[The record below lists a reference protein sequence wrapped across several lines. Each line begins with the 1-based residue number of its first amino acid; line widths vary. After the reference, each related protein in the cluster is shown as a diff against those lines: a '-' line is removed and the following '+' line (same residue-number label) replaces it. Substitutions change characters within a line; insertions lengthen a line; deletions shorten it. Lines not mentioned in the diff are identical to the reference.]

1 MKQPRGAAGSDLFF
15 FIFFLIVLGV
25 IWTLTGGPDRAIS
38 RSGPFLSPPFPLGS
52 ETGYSV
58 GNFEIPGVTIP
69 SSSNTGSGISDR
81 EDDSRNALQN
91 LISRIRAGFGEL
103 NEEASPY
110 ANSVSLSSGRAKA
123 SDPNDE
129 YVVITFARDLPERV
143 VVANWKLESTVSFS
157 GVPLPGAAYL
167 PFSGAVNTESTIAAT
182 SGTKLYVSS
191 GRSPIGAS
199 FRVNTCTGYFE
210 QFQDY
215 EPKIPQT
222 CPAPEDELADR
233 VSSGFVPND
242 TCIDFVEDIERC
254 TLTVTEIPPG
264 VGGQCQEFILET
276 LSYSGCVAAH
286 KDNVGFYK
294 DEWRLFLNRDQELWK
309 NSRER
314 IRLLDEN
321 GLVIDAVSY

>member
-1 MKQPRGAAGSDLFF
+1 MKQPRGAAGNDLFF
-15 FIFFLIVLGV
+15 FIFFLIVLGI

-69 SSSNTGSGISDR
+69 SAQNSGSGISDR

-91 LISRIRAGFGEL
+91 LLSRIRLGFGEL

-110 ANSVSLSSGRAKA
+110 AGSVSLSAGRAKA
-123 SDPNDE
+123 SDADKE
-129 YVVITFARDLPERV
+129 YVIISFARDADRTVL
-143 VVANWKLESTVSFS
+143 ANWKLESTVSYVH
-157 GVPLPGAAYL
+157 VPLPGAAYL
-167 PFSGAVNTESTIAAT
+167 PSSGSVNTESTIAADP
-182 SGTKLYVSS
+182 GTKLYVAS
-191 GRSPIGAS
+191 GRSPIGSS

-210 QFQDY
+210 QFQDF
-215 EPKIPQT
+215 EPSLPQT

-242 TCIDFVEDIERC
+242 TCIDFVEDIDRC
-254 TLTVTEIPPG
+254 TLTLTEIPPG
-264 VGGQCQEFILET
+264 VGGQCQSFILET
-276 LSYSGCVAAH
+276 LSYSGCIAAH
-286 KDNVGFYK
+286 KDTPGFYK
-294 DEWRLFLNRDQELWK
+294 DEWRLFLNRDQELWR

-321 GLVIDAVSY
+321 DKVIDAVSF